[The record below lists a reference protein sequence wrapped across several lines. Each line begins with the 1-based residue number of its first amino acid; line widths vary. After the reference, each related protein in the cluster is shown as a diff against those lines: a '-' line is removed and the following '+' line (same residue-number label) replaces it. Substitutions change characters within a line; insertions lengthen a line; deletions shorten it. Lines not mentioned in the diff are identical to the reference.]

1 MNGDS
6 DNLRF
11 RCAFSQRGIR
21 KYNIKYGAVSLAM
34 ILLCGWIA
42 VIIGAWQCMIPPL
55 ILIIASVYNL
65 NYVEKLVTESYL
77 EITPDGTLMC
87 VYKWRGTAKYPIK
100 EILSIEPISAGDR
113 QCCTAPKRLTGQ
125 HDPELYPDEGVL
137 IYFNRKWIKSIYP
150 VFFNPEDIQG
160 FICAINQKREE
171 MAASDSSK

>member
-21 KYNIKYGAVSLAM
+21 KYNIKYGAVCLAM

-42 VIIGAWQCMIPPL
+42 VIIGDWLCMVPPL
-55 ILIIASVYNL
+55 IFIIASVYNL

-77 EITPDGTLMC
+77 EITSDGTLMC

-100 EILSIEPISAGDR
+100 EILSIEAISVRDR
-113 QCCTAPKRLTGQ
+113 ECTIPKSITGQ
-125 HDPELYPDEGVL
+125 HDPNLYPDEGVL

-150 VFFNPEDIQG
+150 VFFNPEDIHG

-171 MAASDSSK
+171 IVASDSSK